1 MMKKHISIFVRLSLL
16 VLCIGSDHIALMA
29 QETEQQAH
37 GVAREHYYQGVFYG
51 KQENYQ
57 EAILELEQAIQADP
71 GYADAYNA
79 LAVVYHRQKQYQ
91 QAIENYLL
99 AIETNPGHVKARTN
113 LAMIYHDQGHE
124 QKALQQLEE
133 ALKYESSYEPA
144 QKLLGSVKKKA
155 EAQAAQERLQQQ
167 AQAASRTPAPSAKPP
182 TPPKKPTPSST
193 PTSVFTEGTRLI
205 LQGQLDAGIQ
215 TYQQGLQKSPRS
227 AEGYTLLGL
236 AAREKYHL
244 THDPVWRDQEVASFT
259 KALQYDPQHLSALL
273 GLGEFYYEQGLL
285 STALTYFQQVLQI
298 QPDHPARDQLEAILR
313 YAQ

>member
-1 MMKKHISIFVRLSLL
+1 MGLSLL
-16 VLCIGSDHIALMA
+16 TLYIVSSPIALMA
-29 QETEQQAH
+29 QEMGQKAH
-37 GVAREHYYQGVFYG
+37 GIAREHYYQGVFYG

-133 ALKYESSYEPA
+133 SLKYDSSYEPA

-155 EAQAAQERLQQQ
+155 EARAAQERLQQQ
-167 AQAASRTPAPSAKPP
+167 AQAATRTPPPSEKPAPAAPAKKSTLP
-182 TPPKKPTPSST
+182 ST
-193 PTSVFTEGTRLI
+193 PTSAFTEGTRLI
-205 LQGQLDAGIQ
+205 RQGQLDAAIQ
-215 TYQQGLQKSPRS
+215 AYQQGLQKFPRS
-227 AEGYTLLGL
+227 AEGYTLFGL
-236 AAREKYHL
+236 AAREKYRL
-244 THDPVWRDQEVASFT
+244 THDPAWRDQEVAAFT
-259 KALQYDPQHLSALL
+259 KALQYDPQNLSALL

-298 QPDHPARDQLEAILR
+298 QPDHPARDQLEMILR